1 MMNPAA
7 MMQIM
12 TALKKVESTH
22 PKFVAFIKTMFGK
35 GITEGTIIELTVINP
50 GQDPVTTNIRVQQ
63 SDLELVKQL
72 QDLAGR

>member
-1 MMNPAA
+1 MNPAA

-12 TALKKVESTH
+12 TAFKKFESTH

>member
-1 MMNPAA
+1 
-7 MMQIM
+7 
-12 TALKKVESTH
+12 
-22 PKFVAFIKTMFGK
+22 MFGK